1 MLYIRE
7 IIMSD
12 MSLELQ
18 IKFNIKMEIG
28 SRLKIFKLY
37 LTDDWLTHYLYNVH
51 SLTYSIMYIGK
62 KISYEVV

>member
-37 LTDDWLTHYLYNVH
+37 LTDD
-51 SLTYSIMYIGK
+51 
-62 KISYEVV
+62 